1 MRRTLQILFP
11 SVLLMLV
18 LAGCGVPYA
27 EVGSGGGHSTRIISN
42 NQFEVTYLSNQAGG
56 QPSNRMRE
64 LTLLRASEV
73 ALEYGFTHFVV
84 EDELEDAQTQWKMR
98 STTTPIGGMG
108 TSTGGIGIGG
118 STGGVGIGSSPGG
131 IGIGS
136 SGIGSTGTMS
146 SRGGM
151 VSSSTPVPVSIPEL
165 TLKIRCYNGVPS
177 TAIQGQMYDA
187 ARLREILA
195 MQYNIDISD
204 EKPSARTPPKIQ
216 VIE

>member
-1 MRRTLQILFP
+1 
-11 SVLLMLV
+11 MLV
-18 LAGCGVPYA
+18 LVGCGVPYS
-27 EVGSGGGHSTRIISN
+27 EVGSDGGHSTRIISN
-42 NQFEVTYLSNQAGG
+42 NQFEVTYLSNQSGG

-118 STGGVGIGSSPGG
+118 TTGGIGIGSSPGG

-136 SGIGSTGTMS
+136 SGIGSPTMGSRSGTI
-146 SRGGM
+146 
-151 VSSSTPVPVSIPEL
+151 SSSTPVPVSVPEL
-165 TLKIRCYNGVPS
+165 TLKIRCYNGVP
-177 TAIQGQMYDA
+177 TAAIQGQMYDA

-195 MQYNIDISD
+195 MQYGIKIEDKSR
-204 EKPSARTPPKIQ
+204 PARQQPKIQ